1 MNSKEIAEIKKTF
14 KEDRSSISRIC
25 GCYVDGEKNKVTEF
39 KEAFLALPEEDLF
52 KYFSIFK
59 KSLSGSLGKNL
70 LNMEFPLEEELEG
83 EKYALLLK
91 LRETELK
98 DEEVLHAFYDRV
110 IENYDTVDNYLILL
124 IHQAYDIPG
133 KTSDNIEMEDA
144 SDEVFS
150 HILCCICP
158 VSLTK
163 AGLSYFA
170 SEGCFRNRV
179 RDWVVDMPSIGFLFP
194 AFNDRSTDLHSL
206 LYYTAKPDELRL
218 DFAEPVLGCNI
229 PMSAGN
235 QRDTFNGVIEE
246 ALGEKCDFEV
256 VKNIHEI
263 INNKIEETKEEPEP
277 LELNKHEVK
286 QILSDSGVENELLER
301 FDRCYDSQAGEQT
314 PLQATNIVETRKFEI
329 KSPAVVVKVK
339 PDRTDLVDT
348 RIIDGIPYLTIRIED
363 MVEVNGI
370 PVNFPGV
377 PVTRAD
383 DGDGA
388 AEENIE
394 TE

>member
-1 MNSKEIAEIKKTF
+1 MNSKEISEIKKLF
-14 KEDRSSISRIC
+14 CQDKSAISRIC

-39 KEAFLALPEEDLF
+39 KEAFLALPEEDMF

-59 KSLSGSLGKNL
+59 KTLSGSLGRNL

-83 EKYALLLK
+83 GRHELLMK
-91 LRETELK
+91 LRDSELK
-98 DEEVLHAFYDRV
+98 DDEILHTFYDRV

-133 KTSDNIEMEDA
+133 KTSDNIEMDDA

-158 VSLTK
+158 VSLSK
-163 AGLSYFA
+163 PGLSYFA

-179 RDWVVDMPSIGFLFP
+179 RDWVVEMPNIGFLFP
-194 AFNDRSTDLHSL
+194 AFNDRSTDIHSL

-218 DFAEPVLGCNI
+218 DFAEPMLGCNI

-235 QRDTFNGVIEE
+235 QRDTFNSVIEE
-246 ALGEKCDFEV
+246 ALGEECNFET

-263 INNKIEETKEEPEP
+263 INDRIEQAKEEPEP
-277 LELNKHEVK
+277 LSLNKAEVK
-286 QILSDSGVENELLER
+286 QILSDSGVDNEKLEK
-301 FDRCYDSQAGEQT
+301 FDQCYSNQAGDST

-329 KSPAVVVKVK
+329 KSPDVVVKVK

-348 RIIDGIPYLTIRIED
+348 RIIDGVPYLVIKISDT
-363 MVEVNGI
+363 VEVNGI
-370 PVNFPGV
+370 SVRFP
-377 PVTRAD
+377 D
-383 DGDGA
+383 
-388 AEENIE
+388 AEINE
-394 TE
+394 

>member
-1 MNSKEIAEIKKTF
+1 M
-14 KEDRSSISRIC
+14 
-25 GCYVDGEKNKVTEF
+25 
-39 KEAFLALPEEDLF
+39 
-52 KYFSIFK
+52 
-59 KSLSGSLGKNL
+59 
-70 LNMEFPLEEELEG
+70 
-83 EKYALLLK
+83 
-91 LRETELK
+91 
-98 DEEVLHAFYDRV
+98 
-110 IENYDTVDNYLILL
+110 
-124 IHQAYDIPG
+124 
-133 KTSDNIEMEDA
+133 
-144 SDEVFS
+144 
-150 HILCCICP
+150 
-158 VSLTK
+158 
-163 AGLSYFA
+163 
-170 SEGCFRNRV
+170 
-179 RDWVVDMPSIGFLFP
+179 
-194 AFNDRSTDLHSL
+194 
-206 LYYTAKPDELRL
+206 
-218 DFAEPVLGCNI
+218 
-229 PMSAGN
+229 
-235 QRDTFNGVIEE
+235 
-246 ALGEKCDFEV
+246 

-329 KSPAVVVKVK
+329 KSPADVVKVK

-383 DGDGA
+383 GGDGA

>member
-1 MNSKEIAEIKKTF
+1 M
-14 KEDRSSISRIC
+14 
-25 GCYVDGEKNKVTEF
+25 
-39 KEAFLALPEEDLF
+39 
-52 KYFSIFK
+52 
-59 KSLSGSLGKNL
+59 
-70 LNMEFPLEEELEG
+70 
-83 EKYALLLK
+83 
-91 LRETELK
+91 
-98 DEEVLHAFYDRV
+98 
-110 IENYDTVDNYLILL
+110 
-124 IHQAYDIPG
+124 
-133 KTSDNIEMEDA
+133 
-144 SDEVFS
+144 
-150 HILCCICP
+150 
-158 VSLTK
+158 
-163 AGLSYFA
+163 
-170 SEGCFRNRV
+170 
-179 RDWVVDMPSIGFLFP
+179 RDWVVDMPAIGFLFP

-348 RIIDGIPYLTIRIED
+348 RIIDGVPYLTIRIED
-363 MVEVNGI
+363 TVEVNGI
-370 PVNFPGV
+370 PVNFPGAGMSEQDD
-377 PVTRAD
+377 AD
-383 DGDGA
+383 SMQ
-388 AEENIE
+388 E
-394 TE
+394 

>member
-1 MNSKEIAEIKKTF
+1 MNSKEISEIKKLF
-14 KEDRSSISRIC
+14 CQDKSAISRIC

-39 KEAFLALPEEDLF
+39 KEAFLALPEEDMF

-59 KSLSGSLGKNL
+59 KTLSGSLGRNL

-83 EKYALLLK
+83 GRHELLMK
-91 LRETELK
+91 LRDSELK
-98 DEEVLHAFYDRV
+98 DDEILHTFYDRV

-133 KTSDNIEMEDA
+133 KTSDNIEMDDA

-158 VSLTK
+158 VSLSK
-163 AGLSYFA
+163 PGLSYFA

-179 RDWVVDMPSIGFLFP
+179 RDWVVDMPNIGFLFP
-194 AFNDRSTDLHSL
+194 AFNDRSTDIHSL

-218 DFAEPVLGCNI
+218 DFAEPMLGCNI

-235 QRDTFNGVIEE
+235 QRDTFNSVIEE
-246 ALGEKCDFEV
+246 ALGEECNFET

-263 INNKIEETKEEPEP
+263 INDRIEQTKEEPEP
-277 LELNKHEVK
+277 LSLNKAEVK
-286 QILSDSGVENELLER
+286 QILSDSGVDDERLER
-301 FDRCYDSQAGEQT
+301 FDACYSSQAGDST

-329 KSPAVVVKVK
+329 KSPDVVVKVK

-348 RIIDGIPYLTIRIED
+348 RIIDGVPYLVIKISDT
-363 MVEVNGI
+363 VEVNGI
-370 PVNFPGV
+370 SVRFP
-377 PVTRAD
+377 D
-383 DGDGA
+383 
-388 AEENIE
+388 AEINE
-394 TE
+394 

>member
-1 MNSKEIAEIKKTF
+1 MIKKEIAEIKRQFTPANC
-14 KEDRSSISRIC
+14 SISRIC

-70 LNMEFPLEEELEG
+70 LNMEFPLDEELNG
-83 EKYALLLK
+83 EKYALLMK

-98 DEEVLHAFYDRV
+98 DDEVLHAFYDRV

-124 IHQAYDIPG
+124 IHQAYDVPG
-133 KTSDNIEMEDA
+133 KTTDNIEMEDA
-144 SDEVFS
+144 SDEVYS

-163 AGLSYFA
+163 PGLSYFA

-179 RDWVVDMPSIGFLFP
+179 RDWVVDMPNIAFLFP
-194 AFNDRSTDLHSL
+194 AFNDRSTDIHSL

-235 QRDTFNGVIEE
+235 QRDTFNSVIEE
-246 ALGEKCDFEV
+246 ALGEECDFEV
-256 VKNIHEI
+256 VKSIHEI
-263 INNKIEETKEEPEP
+263 INNRIEETKEEPEP
-277 LELNKHEVK
+277 LALNKLEVK
-286 QILSDSGVENELLER
+286 QILSDSGVENELLEK

-314 PLQATNIVETRKFEI
+314 PLQATNIVETRKFEV
-329 KSPAVVVKVK
+329 KSPAVTIRVK

-370 PVNFPGV
+370 PVSFPGME
-377 PVTRAD
+377 TLTASD
-383 DGDGA
+383 NDGEGGA
-388 AEENIE
+388 LEE
-394 TE
+394 